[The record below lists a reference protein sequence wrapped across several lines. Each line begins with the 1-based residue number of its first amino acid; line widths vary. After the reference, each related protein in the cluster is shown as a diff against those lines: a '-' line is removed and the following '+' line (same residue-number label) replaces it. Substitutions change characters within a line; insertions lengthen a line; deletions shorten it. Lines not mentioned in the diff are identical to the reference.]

1 MKQEMTAMFRRLVK
15 WFKIRYVFSD
25 ESLLDA
31 IKFFGRVDRQLLND
45 EKLWK
50 EVQYNNL
57 LLKKESLRRGLDI
70 IS

>member
-1 MKQEMTAMFRRLVK
+1 MFRRLVG
-15 WFKIRYVFSD
+15 WFKIRYVFTD
-25 ESLLDA
+25 ESLLAA
-31 IKFFGRVDRQLLND
+31 IKFFGKVDRKLLND

-57 LLKKESLRRGLDI
+57 ILKKEGLRRGLDI

>member
-1 MKQEMTAMFRRLVK
+1 MFRRLVK
-15 WFKIRYVFSD
+15 WIKIRYVFTD
-25 ESLLDA
+25 ESLLAA
-31 IKFFGRVDRQLLND
+31 IKFFGKVDRKLLND

-57 LLKKESLRRGLDI
+57 LLKKEGLRRGLDI

>member
-1 MKQEMTAMFRRLVK
+1 MFRKLVK
-15 WFKIRYVFSD
+15 WVKIRFVFSD
-25 ESLLDA
+25 EDLLAA

-57 LLKKESLRRGLDI
+57 LLKKEGLRRGLDI

>member
-1 MKQEMTAMFRRLVK
+1 MFRRLVK
-15 WFKIRYVFSD
+15 WVKIRYIFTD
-25 ESLLDA
+25 ESLIAA
-31 IKFFGRVDRQLLND
+31 IKFFGKVDRELLND

-57 LLKKESLRRGLDI
+57 LLKKECLRRGLDI